1 MPSPD
6 DSVSGPG
13 EIRPEQ
19 TTWTKRVGYA
29 RALLF
34 LAVFAVAGA
43 ALYWMEYPSTPAE
56 LYRKRC
62 SDCHTLPDLSSY
74 QRDELAPLVNFMRT
88 HNGADRV
95 ITKQEARI
103 IIQYLEQSWPI
114 RNGEGVAR

>member
-6 DSVSGPG
+6 DSGSGPG
-13 EIRPEQ
+13 EIRPKL
-19 TTWTKRVGYA
+19 TTGRKRFGYA
-29 RALLF
+29 SALLF
-34 LAVFAVAGA
+34 LAVFAVAAA
-43 ALYWMEYPSTPAE
+43 ALYWKEYPSTPAE

-62 SDCHTLPDLSSY
+62 SDCHKLPDLSSY

-95 ITKQEARI
+95 ITTQEARL

-114 RNGEGVAR
+114 RNGEEIAR